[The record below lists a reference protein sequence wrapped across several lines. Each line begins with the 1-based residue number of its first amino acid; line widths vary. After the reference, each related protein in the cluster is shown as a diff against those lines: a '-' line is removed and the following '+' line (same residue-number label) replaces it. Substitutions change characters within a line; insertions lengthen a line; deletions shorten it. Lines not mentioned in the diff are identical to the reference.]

1 MERENIVYIRLEN
14 IQTFGALKL
23 YKDVLTPLAY
33 RYCQISLK
41 SKLKHYG
48 RITFMDFEFILLD
61 ELPRIMH
68 KRLTK

>member
-1 MERENIVYIRLEN
+1 MKRDDIVYKRLEN

-23 YKDVLTPLAY
+23 YKNVLTPLAY
-33 RYCQISLK
+33 RYCQMSLK
-41 SKLKHYG
+41 RDLKRYG
-48 RITFMDFEFILLD
+48 RITFMDFESILLD